1 MGKVA
6 AKQTVRRKLG
16 IGSCNCRFELGF
28 AVKFRSL
35 FIVLFAC
42 NRRTGGLG
50 CTVWPQAGVSCIARF
65 WEGVIPQPM
74 RDAESHLLRL
84 HVVLYQKGHIGDHC
98 REKEQGQLVGDLEK
112 AKRTH
117 LQLLVMKAAQEK
129 FQLKGGKINK

>member
-1 MGKVA
+1 
-6 AKQTVRRKLG
+6 LG
-16 IGSCNCRFELGF
+16 PATADL
-28 AVKFRSL
+28 SL
-35 FIVLFAC
+35 VLLLNSVLYSSFAC

-129 FQLKGGKINK
+129 FQLKGGKIYE